1 VLLRNG
7 TGSALDLLDEIEK
20 ATNRSQNTPP
30 TSSVLLELLEPES
43 VCRWADSFLQV
54 KCDVS
59 RLVFIATANSLVGI
73 SKPLLSRLVIMEI
86 ERPTAQQ
93 LL

>member
-1 VLLRNG
+1 
-7 TGSALDLLDEIEK
+7 
-20 ATNRSQNTPP
+20 
-30 TSSVLLELLEPES
+30 
-43 VCRWADSFLQV
+43 
-54 KCDVS
+54 VS

-73 SKPLLSRLVIMEI
+73 SKPLPSRLVIMEI